1 MTTSLLDFKDQIA
14 SVLPQNRRQEIYE
27 YMNLFGYK
35 PDSTIIQVHIKG
47 FLERKL
53 TPKRR

>member
-14 SVLPQNRRQEIYE
+14 NVLPQNRRQEIYE